1 MAEVHERIA
10 GLMFKFHQ
18 GDLSSTEERELND
31 WRFSSEETRQLF
43 DKLTDEKNFYFDIK
57 EMHHFKNDAW
67 KKIELE
73 TGVGRVVY
81 MRQRWIRWIAA
92 ASIVLMLGFG
102 AYLVFFNKSTVGDS
116 QFNVAQ
122 THDVSAPT
130 ETKATITL
138 SDGRML
144 YVDSTSKGIIAQQ
157 SNVSVIKNENG
168 QIVYRSTTK
177 RSLSTVQYNTLTNP
191 RGSKVIDMQL
201 SDGSHVWLNA
211 GSSVKYPVAFVG
223 NNRLV
228 EITGEVYF
236 EVTHNTSKP
245 FIVTVNDIQ
254 VEVLGTH
261 FNINSYNDEEAIRTT
276 LLEGKVRVIRNGSIA
291 ILKPGE
297 QIGSAEEGGLSKPV
311 RPDLEKIMAWKNN
324 EFNFTDDDIQSIMR
338 QLARWYNIR
347 PVITGT
353 SSINYTGRITRDVA
367 LRKVLEMF
375 EKIGYVKFE
384 INGDEVKVITK

>member
-1 MAEVHERIA
+1 M
-10 GLMFKFHQ
+10 
-18 GDLSSTEERELND
+18 
-31 WRFSSEETRQLF
+31 
-43 DKLTDEKNFYFDIK
+43 
-57 EMHHFKNDAW
+57 
-67 KKIELE
+67 
-73 TGVGRVVY
+73 
-81 MRQRWIRWIAA
+81 
-92 ASIVLMLGFG
+92 
-102 AYLVFFNKSTVGDS
+102 
-116 QFNVAQ
+116 
-122 THDVSAPT
+122 
-130 ETKATITL
+130 
-138 SDGRML
+138 
-144 YVDSTSKGIIAQQ
+144 
-157 SNVSVIKNENG
+157 
-168 QIVYRSTTK
+168 
-177 RSLSTVQYNTLTNP
+177 
-191 RGSKVIDMQL
+191 
-201 SDGSHVWLNA
+201 
-211 GSSVKYPVAFVG
+211 
-223 NNRLV
+223 